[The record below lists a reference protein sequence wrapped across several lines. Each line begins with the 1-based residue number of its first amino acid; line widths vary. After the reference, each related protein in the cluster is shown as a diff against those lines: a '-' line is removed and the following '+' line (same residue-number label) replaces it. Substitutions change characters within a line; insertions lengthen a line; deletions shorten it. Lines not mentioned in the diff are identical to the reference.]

1 MIDSVLNQLRNVGL
15 IIDSFESDTTSVIR
29 CKAEGDTGKKCSGWY
44 RIFSVISKKGNTYY
58 VGSYGNWKNADIPE
72 GGLTIEYDGGT
83 LSTEDKKAIQ
93 EKQRQAKRESEKERK
108 AKAKEAASR
117 ATNIWAGL
125 PEQGHS
131 DYLKLKKVAGFSV
144 RFSRGA
150 VVIPLKN
157 IKSDLVGLQF
167 IYSTGD
173 KKFLTGTAKSE
184 AFHLLGELTPEK
196 PLVIV
201 EGYATAASIHM
212 ATSYPVAV
220 AFDAG
225 NLVKVSAILSK
236 AYPDQILLIAA
247 DDDENNKGIQCAKS
261 AASKTRALIVLPIFK
276 NKGSHTDFNDLHV
289 SEGLPAVTTQIN
301 KALQLTS
308 TGTQLKT
315 KTINNLTQASGFSV
329 NDQGVFYSNPN
340 DEDSDEA
347 GFRVCAR
354 LDVLAWARV
363 KDDEGW
369 SLLIRFLNRDA
380 RPVELLLSAGLFA
393 SDSTSRLLE
402 PLYVSGLEID
412 PHRNSKKRLSE
423 YLQRAK
429 PTMRVKLVHKLG
441 WSQGAYVLPYEV
453 IGNPEEPI
461 HYQSGR
467 NLLNN
472 SALNGSLDGWRNNVA
487 IYCKDNPVVMFSA
500 CLAFASP
507 LLELLQMNTIGFHMM
522 GESSLGKSSLAVLAG
537 SVCGGLDYKKS
548 WNTTAAALEPMAAE
562 HSDSLLILDEIK
574 EADPFTIGKT
584 VYQLG
589 NQKGKS
595 RATDTGSATR
605 KQHEWRLVWLSNGE
619 KTLKQ
624 LLAESG
630 KTVDAGMEMRMLHLN
645 VDFNKTQSER
655 GLKGIY
661 QNLHNF
667 AHGST
672 LSDHIALEVAKN
684 HGYPLKAFI
693 SSLVNL
699 SDIDK
704 QKLISSLRGKIEAF
718 KHDNL
723 TDKASGQARRAATAF
738 ALVSCCGE
746 LATHWGITGW
756 TKEEPK
762 QAVSLL
768 FKNWLDDRG
777 GEGNSEATAIIEH
790 VIHELQTKGE
800 SNFTRWDKDEPK
812 VDTHQPRST
821 IRWGYRKIKESH
833 EYGKSSYT
841 EEEFYIFKT
850 AFKKEICKGLPYRRV
865 CELLKERNAL
875 VTHKGRGYLYQAFLP
890 GAGKK
895 KTDVYYIKMSA
906 LQELVSERQL
916 DEAA

>member
-1 MIDSVLNQLRNVGL
+1 MYDSVLNQLRSIGL
-15 IIDSFESDTTSVIR
+15 IIDNFEYDTNSVIR
-29 CKAEGDTGKKCSGWY
+29 CKAEGDTGKKLSGWY

-58 VGSYGNWKNADIPE
+58 VGSYGNWKNAGIPE
-72 GGLTIEYDGGT
+72 GGLTIKYEGEA
-83 LSTEDKKAIQ
+83 LSADEQKAIQ
-93 EKQRQAKRESEKERK
+93 EKQREAQRASEKERRLK
-108 AKAKEAASR
+108 AEEAAKR
-117 ATNIWAGL
+117 ATDIWEGL
-125 PEQGHS
+125 PS
-131 DYLKLKKVAGFSV
+131 DGYSEYLKKKKVAGFGV
-144 RFSRGA
+144 RFSRGS

-157 IKSDLVGLQF
+157 ASDKLVGLQF
-167 IYSTGD
+167 IYAGGD

-184 AFHLLGELTPEK
+184 AFHLMGEILPESS
-196 PLVIV
+196 LVIA

-212 ATSYPVAV
+212 ATGYPVAI

-225 NLVKVSAILSK
+225 NIIKVTKVLRK
-236 AYPDQILLIAA
+236 AYPQQALLIAA
-247 DDDENNKGIQCAKS
+247 DDDSNQKGVESARK
-261 AASKTRALIVLPIFK
+261 AASKTKALIVLPAFK
-276 NKGSHTDFNDLHV
+276 NKGEQTDFNDLHV
-289 SEGLPAVTTQIN
+289 SEGLPVVATQIN
-301 KALQLTS
+301 AALNQVAPISNIETS
-308 TGTQLKT
+308 ASVTIKGT
-315 KTINNLTQASGFSV
+315 GFSIT
-329 NDQGVFYSNPN
+329 DEGVFYSNP

-347 GFRVCAR
+347 RFRVCAR

-369 SLLIRFLNRDA
+369 SLLIRFLNRDS

-402 PLYVSGLEID
+402 PLYLAGLEID

-423 YLQRAK
+423 YLQRSK
-429 PTMRVKLVHKLG
+429 PKKRVKLVHKLG
-441 WSQGAYVLPYEV
+441 WSLGAYVLPYEV

-472 SALNGSLDGWRNNVA
+472 SAVNGSLEGWKNNVA
-487 IYCKDNPVVMFSA
+487 VYCQGNPVVMFAA
-500 CLAFASP
+500 CLAFAAP

-522 GESSLGKSSLAVLAG
+522 GSSSLGKSSIAILAG
-537 SVCGGLDYKKS
+537 SVCGGLNYPKT

-574 EADPFTIGKT
+574 EADAFTIGKT

-619 KTLKQ
+619 KTLKH
-624 LLAESG
+624 LLAEAG
-630 KTVDAGMEMRMLHLN
+630 KNVDAGMEMRMLHIN
-645 VDFNKTQSER
+645 VDFNKTQAER
-655 GLKGIY
+655 DSKGIY
-661 QNLHNF
+661 QELHSF
-667 AHGST
+667 AHGAS
-672 LSDHIALEVAKN
+672 LSDHLKLEVAKN
-684 HGYPLKAFI
+684 HGYPLKVFI
-693 SSLVNL
+693 EYLVNL
-699 SDIDK
+699 PDSEK
-704 QKLISSLRGKIEAF
+704 QKLISSLRRKIEAF
-718 KHDNL
+718 KQDNL
-723 TDKASGQARRAATAF
+723 SDKASGQARRAGTAF
-738 ALVSCCGE
+738 GLVSCCGE

-756 TKEEPK
+756 KKGEAN
-762 QAVSLL
+762 QAASLL
-768 FKNWLDDRG
+768 FKNWLSDRG
-777 GEGNSEATAIIEH
+777 GEGNAEATAIIEH

-800 SNFTRWDKDEPK
+800 SHFTRWDKDEPK

-821 IRWGYRKIKESH
+821 VRLGYRKITESH

-865 CELLKERNAL
+865 CELLKERDAL
-875 VTHKGRGYLYQAFLP
+875 VTHKGRGFLYQALLP

-895 KTDVYYIKMSA
+895 KTDVYLIKMSA
-906 LQELVSERQL
+906 LQELFGDNGL